1 MRRREPL
8 DPVVERELAA
18 IDAALAGRSGS
29 EIAPEDAELAQLA
42 TLLVAERPPVPP
54 EFRAALDARVASR
67 FDGPAPKPRRST
79 PKRNRRPLIPAS
91 LAFACVALVALVVAL
106 QPGGGSGGG
115 DMAASGGA
123 ADSTAEISPAAPS
136 SAAAPED
143 VAPAPAERSADSDAG
158 EGAGSGAVSPP
169 PVGGFAEPGGR
180 KVEQSST
187 VELGAPADRVD
198 DVAQGVLGVVT
209 RHQGIVDS
217 SSVVTSGDDRRAT
230 FALRIP
236 TARLQA
242 ALGEL
247 SRLPDAHV
255 LSRTDDTVDVNQ
267 AYVSVERK
275 LDGAEAE
282 RGGLL
287 TALREADSE
296 DETDRLKARLDGV
309 EGRIAELQR
318 AQRALDR
325 RVDYSRVDLTV
336 RADDAGAAQ
345 QDDDG
350 GFTPGSALDDA
361 GELLSVT
368 AGVLVIAAAALV
380 PVALLALLAWPLVR
394 AARRR
399 RREGALD
406 V

>member
-1 MRRREPL
+1 
-8 DPVVERELAA
+8 
-18 IDAALAGRSGS
+18 
-29 EIAPEDAELAQLA
+29 
-42 TLLVAERPPVPP
+42 
-54 EFRAALDARVASR
+54 
-67 FDGPAPKPRRST
+67 
-79 PKRNRRPLIPAS
+79 
-91 LAFACVALVALVVAL
+91 
-106 QPGGGSGGG
+106 
-115 DMAASGGA
+115 
-123 ADSTAEISPAAPS
+123 
-136 SAAAPED
+136 
-143 VAPAPAERSADSDAG
+143 
-158 EGAGSGAVSPP
+158 SGAVSPP
-169 PVGGFAEPGGR
+169 PVGGFAKPGGR

-187 VELGAPADRVD
+187 VELGAPADKVD

-209 RHQGIVDS
+209 RQEGIVDS
-217 SSVVTSGDDRRAT
+217 SSVSTSAGDGRAT
-230 FALRIP
+230 FQLRIP
-236 TARLQA
+236 AARLQA
-242 ALGEL
+242 ALGQL

-255 LSRTDDTVDVNQ
+255 IARTDDSVDVNQ
-267 AYVSVERK
+267 AYVSVQRK

-282 RGGLL
+282 RSGLL

-336 RADDAGAAQ
+336 RADEAGAAQ
-345 QDDDG
+345 DDDGG

-361 GELLSVT
+361 GDLLSVT

-380 PVALLALLAWPLVR
+380 PIALLALLAWPLAR

-406 V
+406 AS